1 MQLSIIDTRLTYVSP
16 ALTEGLPSPPATPSQ
31 ENHRSILAPTL
42 PTVAVIGTGYVGKH
56 LVSGFNKHYPVI
68 AYDLRTQSLPEPSK
82 TGTRY
87 QLTTTTDPA
96 VLSNASV
103 FLVAVPTLLNE
114 DCKGINIGPL
124 EKTIETLKKYAP
136 KNSVIV
142 VESSVAVGMTR
153 SLFSCLTKEPF
164 NMRVGMSPE
173 RVDPGRTDPPF
184 ELIPKVISGLDNT
197 ALKSITEIYSC
208 VFETLVPVPQP
219 EVAELT
225 KLYENCQRMMC
236 ITLANEMADAC
247 HELGINHHDV
257 SKAASTKPFGF
268 LPVTAGAGIGGHC
281 IPINPW
287 YLMSTSNAWTTLEA
301 ATKKTR
307 SRPAVLAARLLR
319 TLTLPNPRILVV
331 GLAFKPGESL
341 TTNSPGLAYAEALHR
356 ILTQRQRLFDL
367 QYYDPLVK
375 ESVIPRWAD
384 WRKTSLDRSFDVIV
398 VLLRQKG
405 VDWSV
410 LERLDKTVNVVYEC

>member
-1 MQLSIIDTRLTYVSP
+1 
-16 ALTEGLPSPPATPSQ
+16 
-31 ENHRSILAPTL
+31 
-42 PTVAVIGTGYVGKH
+42 
-56 LVSGFNKHYPVI
+56 
-68 AYDLRTQSLPEPSK
+68 
-82 TGTRY
+82 
-87 QLTTTTDPA
+87 
-96 VLSNASV
+96 
-103 FLVAVPTLLNE
+103 
-114 DCKGINIGPL
+114 
-124 EKTIETLKKYAP
+124 
-136 KNSVIV
+136 
-142 VESSVAVGMTR
+142 
-153 SLFSCLTKEPF
+153 
-164 NMRVGMSPE
+164 MRVGMSPE